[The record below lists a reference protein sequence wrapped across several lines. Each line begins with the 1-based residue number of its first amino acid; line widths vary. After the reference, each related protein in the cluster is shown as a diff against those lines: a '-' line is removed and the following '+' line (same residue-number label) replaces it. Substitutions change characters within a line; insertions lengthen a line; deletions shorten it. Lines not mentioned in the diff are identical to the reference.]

1 MLTFMSV
8 ALLIYGSMH
17 VYAFG
22 KVWMAFPHSFGF
34 GLVLAL
40 TGIVLTVSPLLV
52 WYMERQSWHGA
63 SVATA
68 WVSYTWMGFLFLF
81 LCIGLVFDL
90 GHALATLLHFRW
102 PLSDALA
109 FRTIGLLAL
118 AGLGYGSIEARQIRV
133 EEINITTPKLATG
146 RVTIAQISDLHLG
159 MMSGHAL
166 LERVITKLREIKPDI
181 VVTTGD
187 IVDGQGDDLDALAR
201 QFQGYTPPL
210 GAYAVTGNHEYYAG
224 LENSLRFLRNAGFT
238 VLRGESARAGGIVL
252 VGVDD
257 SSAVS
262 SGQRAMMD
270 TSKALAS
277 VSANDYIVLLKHQPV
292 VDGDTPRCLEN
303 RSERLDSKAPGTERR
318 RHINET
324 GEERVPGNAAIEPR
338 SRFSRCPSFDLQ
350 LSGHI
355 HGGQIFP
362 FVYLT
367 RLVYGVHTGL
377 TQLADGRLLYVSR
390 SAGTWGPPIRLF
402 APPEITL
409 ITIASESK

>member
-17 VYAFG
+17 LYAFS
-22 KVWMAFPHSFGF
+22 KVWMAFPHSFGLAVALILA
-34 GLVLAL
+34 GIAL
-40 TGIVLTVSPLLV
+40 TFSPLLV

-63 SVATA
+63 TVVAA

-81 LCIGLVFDL
+81 ICIGLLFDL
-90 GHALATLLHFRW
+90 GHVLATLLHLKW
-102 PLSDALA
+102 PLSDTMMLG
-109 FRTIGLLAL
+109 TTGLLAL
-118 AGLGYGSIEARQIRV
+118 AALGYGLIEARQIQV
-133 EEINITTPKLATG
+133 EEIKITTPKLISG
-146 RVTIAQISDLHLG
+146 HVTIAQISDLHLG
-159 MMSGHAL
+159 MMSGERFL
-166 LERVITKLREIKPDI
+166 DRVIAKLQEIKPDI
-181 VVTTGD
+181 VVATGD

-201 QFQGYTPPL
+201 HFKSYTPPL

-238 VLRGESARAGGIVL
+238 VLRGEATVAGGIVL

-257 SSAVS
+257 HTAIST
-262 SGQRAMMD
+262 GQQAMLD

-277 VSANDYIVLLKHQPV
+277 TTANDYIVLLKHQPV
-292 VDGDTPRCLEN
+292 VD
-303 RSERLDSKAPGTERR
+303 SEM
-318 RHINET
+318 
-324 GEERVPGNAAIEPR
+324 
-338 SRFSRCPSFDLQ
+338 RFDIQ

-367 RLVYGVHTGL
+367 RMIYGVHTGL
-377 TQLADGRLLYVSR
+377 TELADGRRLYVSR
-390 SAGTWGPPIRLF
+390 GAGTWGPPIRLF

-409 ITIASESK
+409 ITITSTNK